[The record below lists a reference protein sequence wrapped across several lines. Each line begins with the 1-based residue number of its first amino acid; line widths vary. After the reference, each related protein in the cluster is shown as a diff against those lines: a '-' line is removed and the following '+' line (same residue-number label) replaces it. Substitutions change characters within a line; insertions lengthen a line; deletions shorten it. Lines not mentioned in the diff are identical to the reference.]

1 MAVGVGV
8 RTVSLWDNFNL
19 NAVFFSVICISIC
32 TYIELT
38 RQCFFR
44 FNCDLCERTLCAIGK
59 KLWAAEA
66 HWYDDTAFAI
76 QTMCIENNNWL
87 RIRDD
92 YRFIHKMMR
101 QRTNARPY
109 FNAMNK
115 FNSVYN
121 SMNKMKENRIS
132 KWKDAIDSKW
142 SVCHTRCHLATQF
155 MTAQKFIYIQNR
167 DQPGKDNLNC
177 VFIEERAKK
186 RADRRLVWTNA
197 NTVWMLVECAC
208 VCDLLLLVL
217 NSRSKHKK
225 QKQTDRETD
234 NRSNTIERFDYV
246 FNGGVDGYKLTD
258 LWLFADWNS
267 KVSIC
272 TYCHQTLNRGNRF
285 VYIRSFSPS
294 EAALGD
300 CWLCHQA
307 HWTLQYLCRWIKFEQ
322 LFSSTWWIH
331 FHLILV
337 VTFLLYFPYGYIE

>member
-1 MAVGVGV
+1 
-8 RTVSLWDNFNL
+8 
-19 NAVFFSVICISIC
+19 
-32 TYIELT
+32 
-38 RQCFFR
+38 
-44 FNCDLCERTLCAIGK
+44 
-59 KLWAAEA
+59 
-66 HWYDDTAFAI
+66 
-76 QTMCIENNNWL
+76 
-87 RIRDD
+87 
-92 YRFIHKMMR
+92 
-101 QRTNARPY
+101 
-109 FNAMNK
+109 
-115 FNSVYN
+115 
-121 SMNKMKENRIS
+121 
-132 KWKDAIDSKW
+132 
-142 SVCHTRCHLATQF
+142 
-155 MTAQKFIYIQNR
+155 
-167 DQPGKDNLNC
+167 
-177 VFIEERAKK
+177 
-186 RADRRLVWTNA
+186 
-197 NTVWMLVECAC
+197 MLVECAC

-337 VTFLLYFPYGYIE
+337 VSFLLYFPYGYIEWLAPVYVYMNQPLDVESMVYVQRFNRSMSMANVAAMQPSRWISQPRPNRMQKDNRSENVNNWCGSKKVKCKYTLE